1 LILTFLSHNES
12 GAIAALYA
20 PLTVSDYAGVA
31 RANELVT
38 SGVPLPREANITSIN
53 QLQIIDSE
61 GSTIPTQFTVLSRWE
76 GSAGDNTK
84 SIKWVLLDFQANV
97 PKDGT
102 ALYYLKDGGSGPP
115 STSLTV
121 QEDSGKITVNT
132 GKAKFQ
138 INKSYFNLFDYVWI
152 DSHNDGQL
160 DDLVVNQPGQGGL
173 ILKDRNG
180 KEFRTI
186 YEAPEEIVVE
196 EQGPLRS
203 VVKIRGVF
211 KASDGKYFAPSISD
225 TSDATKENLDSLGYK
240 YTSSFKEN
248 KFSQPYPN
256 SISYYNAR
264 IYFYNDKD
272 YVRVFIT
279 LENNGANGRTNPEQ
293 YYAPMQVVYFDSVY
307 MDLKTAMSTADVSSE
322 DSSTN
327 LGSSDTFT
335 LYQDWNEDLQDDKK
349 TTLETT
355 FVNGPYYQVKR
366 NSQQLSSGSTNPGW
380 VDMNGNSKG
389 LGFGMRHFWQNFPK
403 KLVFSPSQ
411 IKIGLWPE
419 EGYYPHCQAGDS
431 CDDRY
436 GDNYCTLG
444 GRDAGVYLFDAGRH
458 KTHEMVLRFYPGSQ
472 DGETKKLSQKAE
484 NPLMALGSSQ
494 WYTESKA
501 LGMISPS
508 GLTSGD
514 SEINEAMERFE
525 LLQSANLYEEDSE
538 NGRTILNIRIS
549 DPPHWETSKQGQFF
563 GWMNFGDMIWSSHYP
578 NALHY
583 DWTYSMLLHY
593 IRSGK
598 RSFFDTGVG
607 MAKHRYDVDQYHGER
622 DHTDTGGEKYLNYLQ
637 FYESSGHADPAV
649 NRYHPSK
656 LSFNSHTWNEGL
668 VLYYLLTG
676 DRKSWEAAVE
686 NGKAALNY
694 YGTGGLKSAD
704 TADCAIKETRHE
716 TWAML
721 NLINLYRVNGDPEY
735 LRVAKNIAKNRMLT
749 REQAAGGIGCFGGG
763 GDDCESV
770 TPGQWSLFFAYGIEP
785 MINIHYETQ
794 DQELGQFLV
803 RMADWARNDL
813 LFGGDY
819 DSEGKYRPLQMSD
832 YWKPSD
838 PDGSLGG
845 WDSYIVKVVFLP
857 DLFAYVY
864 SLTGQN
870 LYLDWARKTFKDSL
884 FYYTVG
890 GGNYVSP
897 GFRSAISY
905 IDTMFPNSHTKV
917 HGWLGRANQVYLFT
931 EWQLQ
936 RGDRPGAPT
945 GLRVIQNK

>member
-1 LILTFLSHNES
+1 
-12 GAIAALYA
+12 
-20 PLTVSDYAGVA
+20 
-31 RANELVT
+31 
-38 SGVPLPREANITSIN
+38 
-53 QLQIIDSE
+53 
-61 GSTIPTQFTVLSRWE
+61 
-76 GSAGDNTK
+76 
-84 SIKWVLLDFQANV
+84 
-97 PKDGT
+97 
-102 ALYYLKDGGSGPP
+102 
-115 STSLTV
+115 
-121 QEDSGKITVNT
+121 
-132 GKAKFQ
+132 
-138 INKSYFNLFDYVWI
+138 
-152 DSHNDGQL
+152 
-160 DDLVVNQPGQGGL
+160 
-173 ILKDRNG
+173 
-180 KEFRTI
+180 
-186 YEAPEEIVVE
+186 
-196 EQGPLRS
+196 
-203 VVKIRGVF
+203 
-211 KASDGKYFAPSISD
+211 
-225 TSDATKENLDSLGYK
+225 
-240 YTSSFKEN
+240 
-248 KFSQPYPN
+248 
-256 SISYYNAR
+256 
-264 IYFYNDKD
+264 
-272 YVRVFIT
+272 
-279 LENNGANGRTNPEQ
+279 
-293 YYAPMQVVYFDSVY
+293 
-307 MDLKTAMSTADVSSE
+307 
-322 DSSTN
+322 
-327 LGSSDTFT
+327 
-335 LYQDWNEDLQDDKK
+335 
-349 TTLETT
+349 
-355 FVNGPYYQVKR
+355 
-366 NSQQLSSGSTNPGW
+366 
-380 VDMNGNSKG
+380 
-389 LGFGMRHFWQNFPK
+389 
-403 KLVFSPSQ
+403 
-411 IKIGLWPE
+411 
-419 EGYYPHCQAGDS
+419 
-431 CDDRY
+431 
-436 GDNYCTLG
+436 
-444 GRDAGVYLFDAGRH
+444 
-458 KTHEMVLRFYPGSQ
+458 
-472 DGETKKLSQKAE
+472 
-484 NPLMALGSSQ
+484 
-494 WYTESKA
+494 
-501 LGMISPS
+501 
-508 GLTSGD
+508 
-514 SEINEAMERFE
+514 
-525 LLQSANLYEEDSE
+525 
-538 NGRTILNIRIS
+538 
-549 DPPHWETSKQGQFF
+549 
-563 GWMNFGDMIWSSHYP
+563 MNFGDMIWSSHYP

-598 RSFFDTGVG
+598 RNFFDTGVE

-656 LSFNSHTWNEGL
+656 LSFNSHTWNEG
-668 VLYYLLTG
+668 
-676 DRKSWEAAVE
+676 SWEAAVE